1 MSWQDYVDKQLLA
14 SGFVNHAAIIGS
26 DGALWAKSA
35 SFDVSITRTLCHF
48 IFVSFR
54 FLHFDSSFVSF
65 YGILILLSLCVLNA
79 PKNVSDRRDCFPY
92 RFLFS
97 LVMSFSLSFKTTDL
111 GTRHAAI
118 YGHEFGRI
126 FKYGV
131 ALSLSSCRHRVNRF
145 ANSTV
150 NFTMWNTRGDTPR
163 SPPPP
168 TLPLLVCLALF
179 LIIAV
184 KPLFLFFS
192 TSGVEVLIYMSR
204 YQEISLEL

>member
-65 YGILILLSLCVLNA
+65 YGILILLSLCVHNA
-79 PKNVSDRRDCFPY
+79 PKNVCDRRDCFPC

-97 LVMSFSLSFKTTDL
+97 LVMSFSLSFKTTDW

-131 ALSLSSCRHRVNRF
+131 ALSLSLAVVIVSIDLQIQRLISRCEIPGV
-145 ANSTV
+145 
-150 NFTMWNTRGDTPR
+150 TRLV
-163 SPPPP
+163 
-168 TLPLLVCLALF
+168 LPLPQLCHSSCV
-179 LIIAV
+179 
-184 KPLFLFFS
+184 
-192 TSGVEVLIYMSR
+192 
-204 YQEISLEL
+204 